1 VKTDIYLDT
10 TIISAL
16 FDDRTPERK
25 MHTEFFWSKLSEY
38 NVHISDLVIDEI
50 NGASDVLR
58 TKMRDKTQHFKKL
71 PISAN
76 AETLASMYVENGIF
90 PLKYF
95 DDALHVAI
103 ASINK
108 ISVLISWNFTHLVK
122 IKTRRM
128 VALINAVQNFNPVE
142 IVSPLEL

>member
-1 VKTDIYLDT
+1 MKIDIYLDT

-25 MHTEFFWSKLSEY
+25 IHTEIFWDKLSEY

-50 NGASDVLR
+50 NGASDTLR
-58 TKMRDKTQHFKKL
+58 NKMLNKIQGFNKL
-71 PISAN
+71 SVREN
-76 AETLASMYVENGIF
+76 AETLAGIYVENGIF
-90 PLKYF
+90 PMKYF

-108 ISVLISWNFTHLVK
+108 IGILASWNFTHLVK
-122 IKTRRM
+122 VKTRRM
-128 VALINAVQNFNPVE
+128 IALINAIQNFNSVE